1 MSVRSYRTH
10 ASGTRDRSFAGDGR
24 RGMDWARSHRA
35 AEGAPPP
42 GLPPTTR
49 ARPLPMNRTEVVVLA
64 PLRDTPCD
72 ARALLVGVAEVDPR
86 PNACIDHFVDRLG
99 ETGEAAGE
107 PAVVR
112 VRPADAVGA
121 EEVLEGC
128 HHRAAE
134 ARVARR
140 MLR

>member
-1 MSVRSYRTH
+1 
-10 ASGTRDRSFAGDGR
+10 
-24 RGMDWARSHRA
+24 
-35 AEGAPPP
+35 
-42 GLPPTTR
+42 
-49 ARPLPMNRTEVVVLA
+49 MNWPEVVVLA

-121 EEVLEGC
+121 EEVLERR

-140 MLR
+140 MLRVRRGRDQRQPPLLLLRPRVVIGVSTADRGDGPPEGVMRLVVPDTD